1 MREIVRRCIGETH
14 DGVGDG
20 ALPQGDGLLDLL
32 LLEIHLPS
40 SNLPYLF
47 AAFAVS
53 WVVLFGYLFY
63 VNRRQHE
70 MRKEITRLQN
80 LLEQTEDEE

>member
-1 MREIVRRCIGETH
+1 MLIT
-14 DGVGDG
+14 
-20 ALPQGDGLLDLL
+20 

-53 WVVLFGYLFY
+53 WAVFFVY
-63 VNRRQHE
+63 VFFVTRRQQE
-70 MRKEITRLQN
+70 M
-80 LLEQTEDEE
+80 QTEIKELRQVLERREPTEGGGGRL

>member
-1 MREIVRRCIGETH
+1 MLDFI
-14 DGVGDG
+14 
-20 ALPQGDGLLDLL
+20 LLSS
-32 LLEIHLPS
+32 HLPS

-53 WVVLFGYLFY
+53 WVLLFGYLFY

-70 MRKEITRLQN
+70 MRKEIARLQRV
-80 LLEQTEDEE
+80 LDEDQSDE

>member
-1 MREIVRRCIGETH
+1 M
-14 DGVGDG
+14 
-20 ALPQGDGLLDLL
+20 LDLIL
-32 LLEIHLPS
+32 LSSHLPS

-70 MRKEITRLQN
+70 MKKEITRLQN
-80 LLEQTEDEE
+80 VLDQTSEEDW

>member
-1 MREIVRRCIGETH
+1 MLDFI
-14 DGVGDG
+14 
-20 ALPQGDGLLDLL
+20 LLSS
-32 LLEIHLPS
+32 HLPS

-70 MRKEITRLQN
+70 MRKEIARLQSV
-80 LLEQTEDEE
+80 LDQSPEED

>member
-1 MREIVRRCIGETH
+1 MLDFI
-14 DGVGDG
+14 
-20 ALPQGDGLLDLL
+20 LLSS
-32 LLEIHLPS
+32 HLPS

-47 AAFAVS
+47 AAFTVS

-70 MRKEITRLQN
+70 MKKEIARLQRV
-80 LLEQTEDEE
+80 LDDDPSEE

>member
-1 MREIVRRCIGETH
+1 M
-14 DGVGDG
+14 
-20 ALPQGDGLLDLL
+20 LDLIL
-32 LLEIHLPS
+32 LSSHLPS

-70 MRKEITRLQN
+70 MKKEIARLQN
-80 LLEQTEDEE
+80 VLDQTSDEDQ

>member
-1 MREIVRRCIGETH
+1 MLDLI
-14 DGVGDG
+14 
-20 ALPQGDGLLDLL
+20 LLDS
-32 LLEIHLPS
+32 HLPS

-70 MRKEITRLQN
+70 MRKEIARLRN
-80 LLEQTEDEE
+80 ILEQPSEE

>member
-1 MREIVRRCIGETH
+1 M
-14 DGVGDG
+14 
-20 ALPQGDGLLDLL
+20 LDLIL
-32 LLEIHLPS
+32 LSSHLPS

-70 MRKEITRLQN
+70 MKKEITRLQN
-80 LLEQTEDEE
+80 VLDQTSEEDQ